1 MKGVKKIGSKGS
13 IAFFYKGHLC
23 SMFPLT
29 EKKTLST
36 YQQSS
41 RDMNERDLRD
51 GFSIVRIVKL
61 SKTFCEIFYKRR
73 INGEKV
79 SSYDHKMFMH
89 CLLFLLKIGCVRE
102 NDKNGFIMLKRPKR
116 KHYLSK

>member
-36 YQQSS
+36 YQEDS
-41 RDMNERDLRD
+41 RAMNEKDLRD

-61 SKTFCEIFYKRR
+61 SKTFCELFYKRR

-116 KHYLSK
+116 KIK